1 MGIAGDTQAIM
12 KQDECPKF
20 KERPD
25 SDEERKERER
35 EKNMCN
41 ECALQSIPPLG
52 LNASAITRH
61 ILSPGISLVTYK
73 HDITFPG

>member
-25 SDEERKERER
+25 SDEERRER
-35 EKNMCN
+35 AGERKK
-41 ECALQSIPPLG
+41 
-52 LNASAITRH
+52 
-61 ILSPGISLVTYK
+61 K
-73 HDITFPG
+73 HV

>member
-25 SDEERKERER
+25 SDEERRERQREEREEGER
-35 EKNMCN
+35 GK
-41 ECALQSIPPLG
+41 
-52 LNASAITRH
+52 
-61 ILSPGISLVTYK
+61 K
-73 HDITFPG
+73 HV